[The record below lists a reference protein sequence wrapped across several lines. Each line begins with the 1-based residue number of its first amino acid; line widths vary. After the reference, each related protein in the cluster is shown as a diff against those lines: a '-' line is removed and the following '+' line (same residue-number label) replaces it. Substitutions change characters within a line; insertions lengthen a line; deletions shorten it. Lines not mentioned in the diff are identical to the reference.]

1 MDFLEL
7 AKKRFSARSYKS
19 DRVEPDKINYVV
31 ECARLA
37 PSAVNYQP
45 WHFMVI
51 ISEEQKQKVQQCY
64 NRDWFAQ
71 APVYIA
77 ICVDKSKA
85 WVRKS
90 DNKNHADIDAA
101 IATEHICLAATEIGL
116 GSCWVCNFDLDLFR
130 TNFQLPADKYPV
142 AIISLGYIEG
152 QPERSLVRKERD
164 EIVTIL

>member
-130 TNFQLPADKYPV
+130 ANFQLSADKYPV